1 MGFYVV
7 RRLVLFIPTV
17 ILVSLVVFLL
27 VRLIPGNPAYVL
39 LGPNAT
45 QAQVDRVTHS
55 LALDQPLWT
64 QYVVWVAHV
73 LHGNL
78 GDSFINDFPVTRLI
92 LQKLPATIELAVG
105 ALIISIVVSLP
116 LGILSALHSRHW
128 IDYVASLYNA
138 LAMGVPIFWLGIL
151 LVLVFSFQLHMTP
164 PSGYVSVR
172 ANPAQGVHFLI
183 LPAITL
189 GVSLSGILIR
199 FIRSSIL
206 DVMSQDYVR
215 TARAKG
221 LSQRAVIG
229 RHVLKNALIP
239 IVTIVG
245 LQFGGILGGVVIVE
259 TVFQWPGLGSLLVT
273 SILTRD
279 YTVVQ
284 AVILLTV
291 VTYMIVNLVTDML
304 YAYLN
309 PRVLIA

>member
-1 MGFYVV
+1 MGYYVV

-17 ILVSLVVFLL
+17 ILVSVVVFLL

-45 QAQVDRVTHS
+45 QAQVIQVTHS

-64 QYVVWVAHV
+64 QYIVWVAHI
-73 LHGNL
+73 LHGNF
-78 GDSFINDFPVTRLI
+78 GDSYINDFPVTRLI

-105 ALIISIVVSLP
+105 AIIISLVVSFP
-116 LGILSALHSRHW
+116 LGILSALHNRHW
-128 IDYVASLYNA
+128 IDHVASLYNA
-138 LAMGVPIFWLGIL
+138 LAMGMPVFWLGIL
-151 LVLVFSFQLHMTP
+151 LVLVFSFQLHLAP
-164 PSGYVSVR
+164 PSGYTPVTASPV
-172 ANPAQGVHFLI
+172 QGLRFLT

-189 GVSLSGILIR
+189 GVSLSGILSR

-206 DVMSQDYVR
+206 AVLSQDYVR

-239 IVTIVG
+239 IITIVG

-284 AVILLTV
+284 AVILLAV
-291 VTYMIVNLVTDML
+291 VTYMVVNLVTDIV
-304 YAYLN
+304 YTYVN
-309 PRVLIA
+309 PRVQMA

>member
-1 MGFYVV
+1 M
-7 RRLVLFIPTV
+7 
-17 ILVSLVVFLL
+17 
-27 VRLIPGNPAYVL
+27 
-39 LGPNAT
+39 
-45 QAQVDRVTHS
+45 
-55 LALDQPLWT
+55 
-64 QYVVWVAHV
+64 
-73 LHGNL
+73 
-78 GDSFINDFPVTRLI
+78 
-92 LQKLPATIELAVG
+92 
-105 ALIISIVVSLP
+105 
-116 LGILSALHSRHW
+116 
-128 IDYVASLYNA
+128 
-138 LAMGVPIFWLGIL
+138 
-151 LVLVFSFQLHMTP
+151 
-164 PSGYVSVR
+164 R
-172 ANPAQGVHFLI
+172 ANPAQGVHFLV

-221 LSQRAVIG
+221 LSQRTVIG

-239 IVTIVG
+239 IVTIFG

-291 VTYMIVNLVTDML
+291 VTYMIVNLLTDMA
-304 YAYLN
+304 YALVN
-309 PRVLIA
+309 PRIRYS

>member
-1 MGFYVV
+1 MVAYII
-7 RRLVLFIPTV
+7 RRVVLFLPTL
-17 ILVSLVVFLL
+17 ILVSVIVFLL

-45 QAQVDRVTHS
+45 QAQVNSVTHS

-64 QYVVWVAHV
+64 QYFVWAGRV
-73 LHGNL
+73 LHGNF
-78 GDSFINDFPVTRLI
+78 GDSYINDYPAAQLI

-105 ALIISIVVSLP
+105 AIIISMLVSFP
-116 LGILSALHSRHW
+116 LGILSAVSNHRWLNS
-128 IDYVASLYNA
+128 ICSLYNA
-138 LAMGVPIFWLGIL
+138 LAMGIPVFWLGIL
-151 LVLVFSFQLHMTP
+151 LVLVFSFQFHVTS
-164 PSGYVSVR
+164 PSGYVTLSQ
-172 ANPAQGVHFLI
+172 NPAQGLRFLI

-199 FIRSSIL
+199 FIRASIL
-206 DVMSQDYVR
+206 DELHKDYVR

-221 LSQRAVIG
+221 LSQRGVIG

-239 IVTIVG
+239 IVTILG
-245 LQFGGILGGVVIVE
+245 LQFGGILSGVVIVE
-259 TVFQWPGLGSLLVT
+259 TVFQWPGLGSLLVS

-291 VTYMIVNLVTDML
+291 VSYMIVNLLTDIL
-304 YAYLN
+304 YTYLN
-309 PRVLIA
+309 PRVQMA

>member
-1 MGFYVV
+1 MGFYIT
-7 RRLVLFIPTV
+7 RRLVLFIPTL
-17 ILVSLVVFLL
+17 ILVSIVVFLL
-27 VRLIPGNPAYVL
+27 ARLIPGNPAYVL

-64 QYVVWVAHV
+64 QYVIWVAHI
-73 LHGNL
+73 LHG
-78 GDSFINDFPVTRLI
+78 SFGNSYINDFPVTQLI
-92 LQKLPATIELAVG
+92 LQKLPATIELAIG
-105 ALIISIVVSLP
+105 AIIISVVISFP
-116 LGILSALHSRHW
+116 LGILAALHNRHW

-138 LAMGVPIFWLGIL
+138 LAMGVPVFWLGIL
-151 LVLVFSFQLHMTP
+151 LVLVFSFQLHLAP
-164 PSGYVSVR
+164 PSGYLSVR
-172 ANPAQGVHFLI
+172 MDLTQGLHFLV

-206 DVMSQDYVR
+206 DTLRQDYVR

-221 LSQRAVIG
+221 LSPRLVIG

-239 IVTIVG
+239 IVTIIG

-291 VTYMIVNLVTDML
+291 VAYMIVNLLTDIL
-304 YAYLN
+304 YTYLN
-309 PRVLIA
+309 PRVQMA

>member
-1 MGFYVV
+1 MGYYVV

-17 ILVSLVVFLL
+17 ILVSVVVFLL

-45 QAQVDRVTHS
+45 QAQVTQVTHS

-64 QYVVWVAHV
+64 QYIVWVAHI
-73 LHGNL
+73 LHGNF
-78 GDSFINDFPVTRLI
+78 GDSYINDFPVTQLI

-105 ALIISIVVSLP
+105 AIIISLVVSFP
-116 LGILSALHSRHW
+116 LGILSALYNRHW
-128 IDYVASLYNA
+128 IDHVTSLYNA
-138 LAMGVPIFWLGIL
+138 LAMGVPVFWLGIL
-151 LVLVFSFQLHMTP
+151 LVLVFSFHLHLAP
-164 PSGYVSVR
+164 PSGYTAVTASPV
-172 ANPAQGVHFLI
+172 QGLRFLT

-206 DVMSQDYVR
+206 AVLSQDYVR

-239 IVTIVG
+239 IITIVG

-291 VTYMIVNLVTDML
+291 VTYMAVNLVADIVYT
-304 YAYLN
+304 YLN
-309 PRVLIA
+309 PRIQMA